1 MTKTLR
7 TAVTATSTG
16 YESRLAQQFGGHFA
30 NSWMDYLPAFWTPYI
45 QLARL
50 HRPHGLI
57 VVTLS
62 HLFGVFH
69 AAFLLHSPLQKTLG
83 VSATIIVGALFVN
96 GGAHAWNDLID
107 APIDAQ
113 VERTKTRPIPR
124 GAISKRAAL
133 IFAAAQAFLAAV
145 CLLALPSRTRV
156 LGVNSLAVFVQGY
169 AKLVLSVLAIGTSTL
184 LYSVGVYSGM
194 GTAFN
199 GITVACYS
207 LCVGVIVALLDLED
221 RTSCGKWCIFGFRF
235 TGISIISGLLITYLI
250 SLY

>member
-1 MTKTLR
+1 M
-7 TAVTATSTG
+7 
-16 YESRLAQQFGGHFA
+16 
-30 NSWMDYLPAFWTPYI
+30 
-45 QLARL
+45 
-50 HRPHGLI
+50 
-57 VVTLS
+57 
-62 HLFGVFH
+62 
-69 AAFLLHSPLQKTLG
+69 
-83 VSATIIVGALFVN
+83 N

-156 LGVNSLAVFVQGY
+156 VCVPNIVAILYYPFAKRQMFAPQLVLGVCMGLCGLVGSSAMGLESPWSNTPTQCLATATMFWVVLFDTVYAHMDLADDIKLGVNSLAVFVQGY